1 MKTLLE
7 LVLLAM
13 ALSGIFMA
21 MATLAIMVEN

>member
-21 MATLAIMVEN
+21 MVTLAIIVEG